1 MGPKIILW
9 ISFSIV
15 SSTWFAL
22 DPDARVAFGPSVAA
36 NTTTQI
42 EQMIQTESLD
52 VRTRTVMN

>member
-15 SSTWFAL
+15 CSTWFAL

-36 NTTTQI
+36 NAPTQI
-42 EQMIQTESLD
+42 EQTIQVESLD
-52 VRTRTVMN
+52 VRTRTAMN